1 MNKNT
6 YKQGK
11 LQYLFYKQGKKY
23 VGICL
28 DLNIYEE
35 GSNFEDVLNI
45 VTKMSREHVEYVI
58 KNKLSE
64 DLLNRPAPKKYWN
77 VYNKTTVGNTKNT
90 LISSPYQFKSNN
102 LIVYA

>member
-23 VGICL
+23 VGVCL

-35 GSNFEDVLNI
+35 GSNFEDVLNT
-45 VTKMSREHVEYVI
+45 VTKMSRDHIEYVI

-64 DLLNRPAPKKYWN
+64 ELLNRPAPKKYWE

>member
-77 VYNKTTVGNTKNT
+77 VYNKTTVGSTKNT

>member
-23 VGICL
+23 VGVCL

-35 GSNFEDVLNI
+35 GSNFEDVLKT
-45 VTKMSREHVEYVI
+45 VTKMSQDHVKYVI

-64 DLLNRPAPKKYWN
+64 DLLNRPAPKKYWEL
-77 VYNKTTVGNTKNT
+77 YNKTTTGKTKNT

-102 LIVYA
+102 LIVHA

>member
-35 GSNFEDVLNI
+35 GSNFEDVLNT
-45 VTKMSREHVEYVI
+45 VTKMSQDHVEYVI

-64 DLLNRPAPKKYWN
+64 DLLNRPAPQK
-77 VYNKTTVGNTKNT
+77 
-90 LISSPYQFKSNN
+90 
-102 LIVYA
+102 